1 MDKAIKKE
9 AYTHA
14 GKLSV
19 NASEKGGRIVRSSMS
34 SISYARDFV
43 NSDFMKNNEKKEE
56 FSNKLREFF
65 YIGDKYVFDSGD
77 ECDKKARKVIRM
89 KRFKRILACAFIA
102 FCATVVLLCSG
113 VIAWV
118 FVNGGSI

>member
-14 GKLSV
+14 GKLTV
-19 NASEKGGRIVRSSMS
+19 YASEKGGRIVRSSMS
-34 SISYARDFV
+34 SISYAQDFV

-77 ECDKKARKVIRM
+77 EYDKKARKVIRM

-102 FCATVVLLCSG
+102 LCATMVALASC
-113 VIAWV
+113 VIVQIFMA
-118 FVNGGSI
+118 GGAV